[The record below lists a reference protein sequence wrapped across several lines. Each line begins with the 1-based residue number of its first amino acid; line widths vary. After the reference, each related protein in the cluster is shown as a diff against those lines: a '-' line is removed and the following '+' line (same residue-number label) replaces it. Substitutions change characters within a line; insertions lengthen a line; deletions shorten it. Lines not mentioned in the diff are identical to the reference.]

1 MLAAGIDHPL
11 CQGREA
17 VGLLSGIVKEVG
29 DVIETIQTALV

>member
-11 CQGREA
+11 CKGREA

-29 DVIETIQTALV
+29 DVIETIHTTLF